1 MVIQG
6 FGFRNILKPDSIFIK
21 RTIGKKMKRFI
32 GKLMTFLALILM
44 VCGNKTQAK
53 EKGQY
58 TVYADPVVLSDQQ
71 PSKMMVCIRKNRGIM
86 GFRIKVKYDKDV
98 IQISKVSRGS
108 ILNHGNF
115 QDNLGLKNGQFDIL
129 WSGTEDMKKNGTL
142 FTLSVQLKKKN
153 VNNST
158 IELSYSQ
165 EDTFNENWEDVSLL
179 CKNIELCGTE
189 DQKENTDSVSK
200 EADEN
205 EKELRSEA
213 VNETADQILEQVTME
228 EFYEKVLDVVAR
240 SEDVQDD
247 SQMQSIEFSKL
258 PEQQKKQ
265 IAKQILDNYKQITA
279 KNVRKMS
286 EKDQVQVVQK
296 IFRRIE
302 EQKDMKTIQVEK
314 ELKKTDQNQEN
325 PKRNSRTNKIVMSAL
340 AVLVLILIPMVMQW
354 KKRKECGRD
363 E

>member
-1 MVIQG
+1 
-6 FGFRNILKPDSIFIK
+6 
-21 RTIGKKMKRFI
+21 MKRFI
-32 GKLMTFLALILM
+32 GKLMTFLALVLM

-86 GFRIKVKYDKDV
+86 GFRIKVKYDKDI

-129 WSGTEDMKKNGTL
+129 WSGTEDMKKSGTL

-153 VNNST
+153 FNNAT
-158 IELSYSQ
+158 IELSYLQ

-189 DQKENTDSVSK
+189 TQKKNTDSVLQKTEESQQ
-200 EADEN
+200 
-205 EKELRSEA
+205 ELRSEA

-286 EKDQVQVVQK
+286 EKDQVQVVQE
-296 IFRRIE
+296 IFRRFE

-314 ELKKTDQNQEN
+314 ELKKTDQKHEN
-325 PKRNSRTNKIVMSAL
+325 SERNNSQTNKIVMSIL
-340 AVLVLILIPMVMQW
+340 IVFGLILILMVVQW

>member
-1 MVIQG
+1 
-6 FGFRNILKPDSIFIK
+6 
-21 RTIGKKMKRFI
+21 MKRFI

-86 GFRIKVKYDKDV
+86 GFRIKVKYDKDI

-129 WSGTEDMKKNGTL
+129 WSGTEDMKKSGTL

-153 VNNST
+153 FNNST

-189 DQKENTDSVSK
+189 DQKENTDSESK
-200 EADEN
+200 ETE
-205 EKELRSEA
+205 ESKQELRSEA

-228 EFYEKVLDVVAR
+228 EFYEKVSDVVTHN
-240 SEDVQDD
+240 EDVQDD
-247 SQMQSIEFSKL
+247 SQMQNIEFSKL
-258 PEQQKKQ
+258 SEQQKKQ
-265 IAKQILDNYKQITA
+265 AAKQIFDDYKKITA
-279 KNVRKMS
+279 GNVRKMS
-286 EKDQVQVVQK
+286 EKDQVQVVQE
-296 IFRRIE
+296 ILRRID

-314 ELKKTDQNQEN
+314 ELKKTDQKPEN
-325 PKRNSRTNKIVMSAL
+325 SERNNSQTNKIVMSIL
-340 AVLVLILIPMVMQW
+340 TVFGLILILMVVQW